1 MGHHA
6 WLLLNVYNTNDR
18 SKRNRRT
25 GQADHALVVNG
36 KTVEVVSQVGHRY
49 FGTMVIMTSRMS
61 ADSNEINRRSVI
73 TTKAMV
79 SLVKS

>member
-1 MGHHA
+1 MVLTASEWVIMHGCSVD
-6 WLLLNVYNTNDR
+6 VYKTNDR

-49 FGTMVIMTSRMS
+49 FGTMVIMMLTPM
-61 ADSNEINRRSVI
+61 RSTDAV
-73 TTKAMV
+73 
-79 SLVKS
+79 L